1 MTTLSQRYELK
12 HFESMLLAQA
22 YLPCVKV
29 MDKFH
34 ELQMVVIAPPTY
46 VLRVWI
52 VAYTYA

>member
-1 MTTLSQRYELK
+1 MNLK

-22 YLPCVKV
+22 YLPCVND

-34 ELQMVVIAPPTY
+34 ELQMVAIAPPTY

-52 VAYTYA
+52 EACTYA